1 MNKNNS
7 TANQNKIYILLNFV
21 KVAHVM
27 QKFEKQ
33 VERKVVMQEIAC
45 INGQVIGIKMGIYI

>member
-1 MNKNNS
+1 MTK
-7 TANQNKIYILLNFV
+7 KKLVILNFV
-21 KVAHVM
+21 KIAHVM